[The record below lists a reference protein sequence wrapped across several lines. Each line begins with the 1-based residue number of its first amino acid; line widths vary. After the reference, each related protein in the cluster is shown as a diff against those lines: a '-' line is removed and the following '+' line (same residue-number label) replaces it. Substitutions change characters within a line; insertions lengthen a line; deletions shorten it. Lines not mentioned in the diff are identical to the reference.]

1 MQHPPPNPAMPRN
14 ASSQGSKASTDSS
27 THSLVTTTTNGCK
40 SSSQRQEEP
49 CTCRGVQ
56 SAKAGLEPSPCLG
69 GEAGQERHTRS
80 AAEAHQDHSCP
91 SPPVLTLPEWAG
103 SPAGAPGRCHCP
115 GSSSLPG
122 QGIWKWFVE
131 APGKEWRHLQ
141 SPSLSCCSP
150 EPSPSSTASR
160 LIYS

>member
-1 MQHPPPNPAMPRN
+1 MHPAKGAKPPRIPALTALSLQPLMDAKVHPRDKRSL
-14 ASSQGSKASTDSS
+14 AHVVVFSQLKQGW
-27 THSLVTTTTNGCK
+27 
-40 SSSQRQEEP
+40 
-49 CTCRGVQ
+49 
-56 SAKAGLEPSPCLG
+56 SPARLG